1 MEKVE
6 KHRREM
12 CCWLIFGQMLES
24 VRLIYLLLTHR
35 ELTDDETDLLLERQA
50 FLLRYIR
57 IARREGWTVPD
68 FDLLEVDRLAEA
80 VETVGGY
87 EVLDGF
93 EEEE

>member
-1 MEKVE
+1 MTK
-6 KHRREM
+6 RI
-12 CCWLIFGQMLES
+12 CCWSGRPFC
-24 VRLIYLLLTHR
+24 
-35 ELTDDETDLLLERQA
+35 
-50 FLLRYIR
+50 
-57 IARREGWTVPD
+57 